1 MKNEKSNLDKH
12 LEKNKKEFDK
22 EKKIRDLKQFG
33 ISLLMILIVALCVF
47 LIMRFLEKNGAF
59 DKKETTTTMDIR
71 LVNTS
76 TTKATTLVYKDQTT
90 IPVRATHTINNDGS
104 IRSDGTYIPT
114 TNISGNVVTQKQKS
128 TFVLYLRNMN
138 DNSVVK
144 KQVTSGESFT
154 LSNLT
159 SGKYYIENNSR
170 TDALIT
176 IPCPY
181 GLYNITC
188 VFNDSIDNIT
198 CESPKLIEERNTVDK
213 NLCDANQNDSSEN
226 SSNTGN

>member
-1 MKNEKSNLDKH
+1 MKNEKSNLDKR
-12 LEKNKKEFDK
+12 LEKNKKDFDR
-22 EKKIRDLKQFG
+22 EKKFRDLRQLG

-59 DKKETTTTMDIR
+59 DKKSTTTTMDIR
-71 LVNTS
+71 LINTS

-90 IPVRATHTINNDGS
+90 VAQRATHTINNDGS

-114 TNISGNVVTQKQKS
+114 TKISGNIVTQEQKQ
-128 TFVLYLRNMN
+128 TFILYLRNAS
-138 DNSVVK
+138 DNSVIK
-144 KQVTSGESFT
+144 KQVTSGQSFT

-159 SGKYYIENNSR
+159 TGEYYIENNSR
-170 TDALIT
+170 DTALIT

-188 VFNDSIDNIT
+188 IFNNSIDDIT
-198 CESPKLIEERNTVDK
+198 CEKPKLIEERNTVDK
-213 NLCDANQNDSSEN
+213 NMCDTSSTDTT
-226 SSNTGN
+226 NTGN